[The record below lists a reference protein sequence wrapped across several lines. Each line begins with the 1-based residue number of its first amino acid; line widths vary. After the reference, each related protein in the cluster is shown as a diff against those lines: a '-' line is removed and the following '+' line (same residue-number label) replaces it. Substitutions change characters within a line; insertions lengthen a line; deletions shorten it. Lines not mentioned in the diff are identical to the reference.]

1 MDRRTFLAVG
11 AAATAAACSG
21 GSGLTSEPTLVG
33 STPTNPTSTS
43 TPAAA
48 DGTATSDPGRP
59 VEAFDI
65 VAGAAPFGLGVASG
79 DPDTTSVA
87 IWTRL
92 VDGAAGSPAAAGPV
106 DVRCVVSSDPDGAQI
121 VFDSTVTVDESIG
134 HSVHVV
140 ATPLAPATRYYY
152 WFEALGAT
160 SPTGRTSTIDP
171 SATNLRVVV
180 ASCQNYEDG
189 YFTAWSHAADEDAD
203 LLVHLGDAVYMRGG
217 IRSIRSHGEERPTD
231 LAGLRR
237 RWALYRSDTDL
248 QRAHGSTPYVAVWD
262 DNEVL
267 SNYAADAAYNETP
280 TAEFMALRSAA
291 YQAWWEHQPTRLP
304 APVDGEI
311 RIERE
316 IKFGDL
322 ASLWLLDGRQYR
334 SAQVCEP
341 LDSLP
346 AIEPCAELDVAS
358 RTMLG
363 ADQEQWLAA
372 SIAASSSTWH
382 VVAQATVVADWTIS
396 VAGLTGINHDQW
408 DGYPAAR
415 TRLMSALAP
424 APRALLLSGDVHLG
438 AVDRVDE
445 GNLSVVE
452 IITPSISAALQDELA
467 LGLSLTIPSLPQV
480 AYFDAAHHGYV
491 VVNLGPSDATAR
503 MRHVDST
510 TPGAPV
516 EAGPAFSVDGQGG
529 LIER

>member
-1 MDRRTFLAVG
+1 MDRRTFLAIG

-21 GSGLTSEPTLVG
+21 GGGLASEATLVG
-33 STPTNPTSTS
+33 STPTNETPTN
-43 TPAAA
+43 A
-48 DGTATSDPGRP
+48 TATSDPGRP

-65 VAGAAPFGLGVASG
+65 VAGAAPFGLGVSSG

-92 VDGAAGSPAAAGPV
+92 VDGAAGTPSAAGPV
-106 DVRCVVSSDPDGAQI
+106 EVRCVVSRDPDGAQI
-121 VFDSTVTVDESIG
+121 VFDSTVTVDESTG

-140 ATPLAPATRYYY
+140 AEPLEPATRYYF
-152 WFEALGAT
+152 WFEALGST
-160 SPTGRTSTIDP
+160 SPIGRTSTIDP

-189 YFTAWSHAADEDAD
+189 YFTAWTHAAAEDAD

-217 IRSIRSHGEERPTD
+217 IRGVRSHGEGRPTD

-262 DNEVL
+262 DNEVV
-267 SNYAADAAYNETP
+267 SNYAADAAYNEAP
-280 TAEFMALRSAA
+280 TADFMAFRSAA

-316 IKFGDL
+316 VKFGDL
-322 ASLWLLDGRQYR
+322 ASLWLLDGRQHR

-346 AIEPCAELDVAS
+346 AIEPCAELDDDS

-382 VVAQATVVADWTIS
+382 VVAQATVVSDWTIS

-415 TRLMSALAP
+415 TQLLNALAL

-438 AVDRVDE
+438 AVGRVDE
-445 GNLSVVE
+445 GSLSVVE
-452 IITPSISAALQDELA
+452 VITPSISAALQDELA
-467 LGLSLTIPSLPQV
+467 LGLSLTIPSLPHV
-480 AYFDAAHHGYV
+480 EYFDTSHNGYV
-491 VVNLGPSDATAR
+491 VVSLGPSDATAR

-516 EAGPAFSVDGQGG
+516 ETGPAFSLDGQGG